1 MEMEGG
7 WGGHGVWIGVA
18 GGCRGGET
26 DTESAKI
33 VVVSSCEG
41 TLLWF
46 HQALMSL
53 EIESTLSQ
61 QFNELPIDGFLAS
74 PIN

>member
-7 WGGHGVWIGVA
+7 WGGHEVWIGVA

-41 TLLWF
+41 MLLWF
-46 HQALMSL
+46 HQAH
-53 EIESTLSQ
+53 IPKQ
-61 QFNELPIDGFLAS
+61 NFY
-74 PIN
+74 INKLNKWPGGTI